1 MRMLGC
7 DLLGNAYLLT
17 LSGPNYRVD
26 ALIEGKWEFQAET
39 SSYDE
44 LMILTDELGIIW
56 P

>member
-1 MRMLGC
+1 MLGC

-17 LSGPNYRVD
+17 LKGTYYLVY
-26 ALIEGKWEFQAET
+26 ALIEGKWEFQAEVET
-39 SSYDE
+39 YVE